1 MFGGT
6 LGGTLP
12 AFNHDIDFD
21 SVILSLDPTGIS
33 LTGQVTVD
41 EYTAAEATI
50 DINRD
55 GVSISGSVTG
65 DIKMDALT
73 IKQASLEIF
82 IAPSI
87 PSKTQTPIHFG
98 INGVVDFGGLE
109 ISSTLYLSNT
119 PGEALQ
125 WTVYGEYDAAITS
138 ASLAPNLKGT
148 FLDLPMRQIALIA
161 GNTNSTVPGFTNK
174 YNYPIIKGMYNP

>member
-6 LGGTLP
+6 LGGALP
-12 AFNHDIDFD
+12 AFDHDIEFD
-21 SVILSLDPTGIS
+21 ALILNIDPTGIS
-33 LTGQVTVD
+33 LTGQVTID
-41 EYTAAEATI
+41 DYTAAEATI

-55 GVSISGSVTG
+55 GVSISGSVSG
-65 DIKMDALT
+65 NIKMDSLT
-73 IKQASLEIF
+73 IKQASLGVF

-109 ISSTLYLSNT
+109 ISSTLYFSNT

-125 WTVYGEYDAAITS
+125 WTVYGEYDAPITS

-148 FLDLPMRQIALIA
+148 FLDFPMRQIALVA
-161 GNTNSTVPGFTNK
+161 GNTDHAVTGFTNK
-174 YNYPIIKGMYNP
+174 YNYPIIKGK